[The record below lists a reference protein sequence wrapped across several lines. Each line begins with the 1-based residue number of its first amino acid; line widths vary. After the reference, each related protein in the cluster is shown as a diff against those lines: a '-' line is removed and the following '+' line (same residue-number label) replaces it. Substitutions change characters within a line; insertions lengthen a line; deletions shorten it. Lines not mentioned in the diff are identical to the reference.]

1 MKMTST
7 ETQLTEKNINSDQNL
22 VHTRLE
28 FCERLVRQEVSRLL
42 AGRYAPE
49 DVDDVV
55 QDSLAALLAHV
66 GPADDGVVVGSARF
80 AALRFL
86 EKQPPN
92 EVLESDLSSDPDT
105 NGVSDQ
111 ELQREAAGVEA
122 HRFLTVV
129 TNETPESLLTAS
141 DAVRLMRHIGH
152 ELPPGMFEA
161 FCAVEVDG
169 LSLKRVS
176 KELGVDKRTIR
187 TWVRTCRN
195 HLEKRLKE
203 MGITY

>member
-1 MKMTST
+1 M
-7 ETQLTEKNINSDQNL
+7 ETPLPTNGSDPNPNL
-22 VHTRLE
+22 IRIRYDL
-28 FCERLVRQEVSRLL
+28 CERLVRQEVSRML

-55 QDSLAALLAHV
+55 QDSLASLLAHV
-66 GPADDGVVVGSARF
+66 GPADEGVVVGSARF

-92 EVLESDLSSDPDT
+92 EVLESDLCTDPDT
-105 NGVSDQ
+105 DGVSDQ
-111 ELQREAAGVEA
+111 EMQREAQGVEA

-129 TNETPESLLTAS
+129 TNETPESLLTAA
-141 DAVRLMRHIGH
+141 DTARLMRHLGH

-169 LSLKRVS
+169 VPLRRVS
-176 KELGVDKRTIR
+176 KELGVDRRTIKK
-187 TWVRTCRN
+187 WVRGCRN
-195 HLEKRLKE
+195 HLEKRLLE
-203 MGITY
+203 MGVTP

>member
-1 MKMTST
+1 MNQTGDN
-7 ETQLTEKNINSDQNL
+7 QNPNL
-22 VHTRLE
+22 VHTRLDL
-28 FCERLVRQEVSRLL
+28 CERLVRQEVSRML

-55 QDSLAALLAHV
+55 QDSLAALLAHA
-66 GPADDGVVVGSARF
+66 GPADDGVVIGAARF

-92 EVLESDLSSDPDT
+92 EVLESDLSTDPDT
-105 NGVSDQ
+105 DGVSDQ
-111 ELQREAAGVEA
+111 EMQREAQGVGA

-129 TNETPESLLTAS
+129 TNDTPESLLTAA

-169 LSLKRVS
+169 LSKKRVA
-176 KELGVDKRTIR
+176 KELGVDRRTIAK
-187 TWVRTCRN
+187 WVRECRN
-195 HLEKRLKE
+195 HLERRLTE
-203 MGITY
+203 MGVTP

>member
-1 MKMTST
+1 MTH
-7 ETQLTEKNINSDQNL
+7 QRKNGDDPNPSL
-22 VHTRLE
+22 VHTR
-28 FCERLVRQEVSRLL
+28 FGPWERLIRQEVSRML

-55 QDSLAALLAHV
+55 QDSFAALLAYPD
-66 GPADDGVVVGSARF
+66 PADDGVVIGAARF

-92 EVLESDLSSDPDT
+92 EVLESDLCTDPDT
-105 NGVSDQ
+105 DGVSDQ
-111 ELQREAAGVEA
+111 EMQREAQGVEA

-129 TNETPESLLTAS
+129 TNDTPESLLTAA

-169 LSLKRVS
+169 LGLRRVS
-176 KELGVDKRTIR
+176 KELGVDRRTIAK
-187 TWVRTCRN
+187 WVRECRN
-195 HLEKRLKE
+195 HLEKRLSE
-203 MGITY
+203 MGVTP